1 MDNHTA
7 EAIVVLSEER
17 GTLVQIMLVFTNPTQ
32 SKQAVRAFLDAI
44 VYGPYGLF
52 EDVGDF
58 TQECN
63 LYLQDPVGCI
73 CNLPYINP
81 HRLSKAEHPPMTY
94 DFPRSYYRSNA
105 YAPRDVSEF
114 FANFE
119 SEETPDT
126 VNTPAALRTQLHP
139 HQRQALAFMKRRERG
154 LALFGPQKDIWMA
167 EGKGSNWR
175 FLNCITGDE
184 QCTAPPEFK
193 GGILADEM
201 GLGKTLSMIALVA
214 SDKDSEF
221 QMEQDIHDAG
231 QSSGSCKQ
239 STLIVVPSPLLQV
252 WFYQLEQ
259 HLHPTGIRWTK
270 HHDSHRIVK
279 LQDLRQHDI
288 VLTTYQTIAAERSQG
303 KHLGSPIFTA
313 QWGRI
318 ILDEAHNIR
327 NRKNL
332 TAKAVFSLKADCRW
346 AMTGTPVQN
355 SLNDFASL
363 LEFLRVHP
371 FEVPS
376 AFDRFIQN
384 PLKEDNTEEAIGRL
398 KRLVHCIVLRRLK
411 QTVQL
416 PARQD
421 IIRYVHFTPEEHLC
435 YKRVSCPVEKM
446 LDDLAHQQSTGRA
459 CPSEPVR
466 MESDKS
472 QLASPEPPVRISSK
486 VAALIND
493 VRAHLDEKS
502 VVFSFWTKSLDMVE
516 RALQMVEIE
525 SVRFDGRVSA
535 RDREEA
541 LRRLRDDPQARVLL
555 ITTSCGAVGLDLTA
569 ASRAYLLEPQWNPTT
584 EDQALARIHRMGQK
598 NPVTTIRLVVKDSFE
613 EVTLPKN

>member
-1 MDNHTA
+1 
-7 EAIVVLSEER
+7 
-17 GTLVQIMLVFTNPTQ
+17 
-32 SKQAVRAFLDAI
+32 
-44 VYGPYGLF
+44 
-52 EDVGDF
+52 
-58 TQECN
+58 
-63 LYLQDPVGCI
+63 
-73 CNLPYINP
+73 
-81 HRLSKAEHPPMTY
+81 
-94 DFPRSYYRSNA
+94 
-105 YAPRDVSEF
+105 
-114 FANFE
+114 
-119 SEETPDT
+119 
-126 VNTPAALRTQLHP
+126 
-139 HQRQALAFMKRRERG
+139 
-154 LALFGPQKDIWMA
+154 
-167 EGKGSNWR
+167 
-175 FLNCITGDE
+175 
-184 QCTAPPEFK
+184 
-193 GGILADEM
+193 M
-201 GLGKTLSMIALVA
+201 GLGKTLSVIALVA

-221 QMEQDIHDAG
+221 QIEQDIHDAG
-231 QSSGSCKQ
+231 QSSGSCTQ

-259 HLHPTGIRWTK
+259 HLHPTSIRWTK

-303 KHLGSPIFTA
+303 KHLSSPIFTA
-313 QWGRI
+313 QWRRI

-376 AFDRFIQN
+376 AFDRLIQK

-421 IIRYVHFTPEEHLC
+421 ITRYVHFTPEEHLC
-435 YKRVSCPVEKM
+435 YKRVSCPVEQM
-446 LDDLAHQQSTGRA
+446 LDDLAHQQSTGRGQFLNAIQRINILRMICNMGTTDSFHGLKEPASPSAMSVWSSAMAQSAFESLLSTGQAICASCDVRFDHRGTHETSEDLLSSTPSSQSPKIFKCLMLLCASCFSRCNTPGSSGFDPPRCGCYLA

-466 MESDKS
+466 MESEKL

-493 VRAHLDEKS
+493 IRAHLDEKS

-584 EDQALARIHRMGQK
+584 EDQALARVHRMGQK
-598 NPVTTIRLVVKDSFE
+598 RPVTTVRLVVKDSFE
-613 EVTLPKN
+613 EHVMNVQDRKRQLADLFFSDGQSNEHSSSQARYEHLRSLVSGNR